1 MFLSFLFFLQK
12 FFRKNESK
20 LKKKKNPDGDNHQ
33 NGFVRLP
40 WKNVTFDISDF
51 ELCEGGD
58 PSQK

>member
-1 MFLSFLFFLQK
+1 MFLSSSSC
-12 FFRKNESK
+12 RNSSGKNESK